1 MKAENYI
8 SLLHVNEKSFQY
20 SFSKATKIPTNCLY
34 SLKFIS
40 AFIIAFIVHYDHFP
54 VNHGLPFENIFK
66 WSYTSGAKIVELFY
80 KYASN
85 FI

>member
-1 MKAENYI
+1 MKAENI
-8 SLLHVNEKSFQY
+8 SLLLVNEKSLQY
-20 SFSKATKIPTNCLY
+20 SFSKAIKIPTNCLF